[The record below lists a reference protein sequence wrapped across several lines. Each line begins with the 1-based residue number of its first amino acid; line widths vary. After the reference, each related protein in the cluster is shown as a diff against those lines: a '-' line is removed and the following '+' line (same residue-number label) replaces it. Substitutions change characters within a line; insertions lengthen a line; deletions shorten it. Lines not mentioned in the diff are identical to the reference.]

1 MSLTALR
8 SFIIEEFA
16 MDLTPEQLTDDLEL
30 LETGIIDSLGVLK
43 LIAYI
48 EGEFDL
54 TISPDELDSENYRT
68 LGVIEAFIASKSTAA
83 A

>member
-16 MDLTPEQLTDDLEL
+16 MDLTPDQLTDDLEL